1 MERAEILATMSEL
14 KLYGMKAAFDEI
26 ITAAV
31 KRQHE
36 PQRVVGD
43 LLTAE
48 ITEKQARSIKYQ
60 IAIAKL
66 PLAKDIDD
74 FQFDNTPVNET
85 LVRDLARG
93 DFLAQQR
100 NVVLIGGTG
109 TGKTHLAIAV
119 ARACICDGARGRF
132 FNVVDLVN
140 KLEAESRSGRQ
151 GRLADYLC
159 RKDFVVF
166 DELGYLPFAQ
176 AGGQLL
182 FHLISRL
189 YERTSVILTT
199 NLAFGEWPSV
209 FGDAKMTTALLDRL
223 THHCDIVETGNESWR
238 FKNRA

>member
-26 ITAAV
+26 ITTAV

-74 FQFDNTPVNET
+74 FHFDTTPVNEI

-119 ARACICDGARGRF
+119 ARACIRDGARGRF

-159 RKDFVVF
+159 RKDFVV
-166 DELGYLPFAQ
+166 LTNSAICPLRKR
-176 AGGQLL
+176 AG
-182 FHLISRL
+182 SCCS
-189 YERTSVILTT
+189 T
-199 NLAFGEWPSV
+199 
-209 FGDAKMTTALLDRL
+209 
-223 THHCDIVETGNESWR
+223 
-238 FKNRA
+238 